1 MGIKSS
7 IVAATLSVV
16 LLVGSSVQADV
27 APVSDDGY
35 LPVNM
40 GNWYW
45 STEYAKSYNNLFGMG
60 YYCYGFARFD
70 LTPLTDA
77 GITGDDVDSAVFRF
91 YLTGKQGAG
100 PNPYPDGTE
109 GTFTVNAYD
118 DSLMLDETYVGSD
131 RPGYVTDTTVEE
143 TYDGGPDT
151 WASVDITD
159 IVKGWLNGDYVNN
172 GIEVYDGLEDDYG
185 WYWSTKEA
193 GNRPYLD
200 VTIPEP
206 VTMTLLVCGSAGLLM
221 RRRSQIRRGKRRA
234 G

>member
-1 MGIKSS
+1 MRHKEIA
-7 IVAATLSVV
+7 IAALLAVTLFGSVD
-16 LLVGSSVQADV
+16 LGYA
-27 APVSDDGY
+27 AEVSDDGY
-35 LPVNM
+35 LPVGM

-45 STEYAKSYNNLFGMG
+45 STEYAKSYNNLFGME

-77 GITGDDVDSAVFRF
+77 GMTGDDIDSAVFRF

-100 PNPYPDGTE
+100 PSPYPTGNE
-109 GTFTVNAYD
+109 GNFTINAYD
-118 DSLMLDETYVGSD
+118 DSVMLNESYVGSA
-131 RPGYVTDTTVEE
+131 RPGYVAGTTAEE

-159 IVKGWLNGDYVNN
+159 IVKGWLDGTYVNN

-185 WYWSTKEA
+185 WYWSTKEVVS
-193 GNRPYLD
+193 NQPYLD

-206 VTMTLLVCGSAGLLM
+206 ATMALLGLGGIGLLL
-221 RRRSQIRRGKRRA
+221 RRRHRA